1 VITIA
6 DDDDSVRASTAA
18 LLRSA
23 GYKVQTFASA
33 DDLLNS
39 GALGKTECLIL
50 DVRMPGTDGLEL
62 QRRLRAED
70 YRIPII
76 FITGYDDDLLRRR
89 AIEAGAVDMF
99 HKPFDANT
107 FLITVETAIRGSSS
121 RHLSNNRLREV
132 AATPIVQTGYLKV
145 NSVLT
150 PDEADHFRE
159 CEQCINALANVVRE
173 MILGREK
180 KKRAGNESQ

>member
-1 VITIA
+1 LITIA
-6 DDDDSVRASTAA
+6 DDDESVRASTAA

-23 GYKVQTFASA
+23 GYQVQTFASA

-62 QRRLRAED
+62 QSRLRAD
-70 YRIPII
+70 GLRIPII
-76 FITGYDDDLLRRR
+76 FITAYEDSSLRRR
-89 AIEAGAVDMF
+89 AMKSGAVEMF

-107 FLITVETAIRGSSS
+107 FLITVETALRGSSS

-159 CEQCINALANVVRE
+159 CEQCINALADAVRE
-173 MILGREK
+173 MIRGREK
-180 KKRAGNESQ
+180 KKPAGNESQ